1 MKTTFTCHH
10 CGEEKDRNPRIKS
23 GQQYCG
29 ASDCHK
35 ARRRNWKLQKY
46 ATDSSYREQC
56 LLHNR
61 LWRQNHP
68 SHEYQRSYRFTHP
81 EYTERNRELQRK
93 RNQKRCD
100 SLRLV
105 DLEQKIVNG
114 NTLSSKPARAGL
126 YVYMPAK
133 FQKIVN
139 GNTLLITMRIHE
151 GEGSTYGLKWL

>member
-10 CGEEKDRNPRIKS
+10 CGEERDRNPRIKK

-29 ASDCHK
+29 APGCQK
-35 ARRRNWKLQKY
+35 ACRRNRKRNKY
-46 ATDSSYREQC
+46 ATDAAYRESC
-56 LLHNR
+56 LESNR
-61 LWRQNHP
+61 RWRESRP
-68 SHEYQRSYRFTHP
+68 AHEYQRLYRDAHP
-81 EYTERNRELQRK
+81 DYTKKNRQMQRK

-105 DLEQKIVNG
+105 DLGQKIVNG

-133 FQKIVN
+133 LQKIVN
-139 GNTLLITMRIHE
+139 GNTLLITMRIHA
-151 GEGSTYGLKWL
+151 GEGSPDGLKWL